1 AAVELP
7 NRLQRER
14 DRLLP
19 GGGLLA
25 PDRSGDPAG
34 RAGTG
39 SGACGSLIHFSPQP
53 SRRRRVILSVG
64 VGKTLTEE
72 YMKAALAVV
81 FALATVNAYANDD
94 AAPLGLPTSAD
105 LKTKCGLDDEQ
116 VKKVDALYAEYKDKV
131 ADVQK

>member
-1 AAVELP
+1 M
-7 NRLQRER
+7 
-14 DRLLP
+14 
-19 GGGLLA
+19 
-25 PDRSGDPAG
+25 
-34 RAGTG
+34 
-39 SGACGSLIHFSPQP
+39 
-53 SRRRRVILSVG
+53 
-64 VGKTLTEE
+64 TEE

-131 ADVQK
+131 AEAQKKIDAGDKKGKKEAATLKAEIAGKLKEIGKDDEQKKKIEEATPVGKKKKTDK